1 MPRAAVPAGHVEMRD
16 NDGHRYHIPEA
27 RQAVFAQALEKI
39 CSAKWQTEA
48 LHDANAA
55 LDNEFGQYLEG

>member
-1 MPRAAVPAGHVEMRD
+1 MSQVAVPAGHVEMRD

-27 RQAVFAQALEKI
+27 RQAAFAAALATI

-48 LHDANAA
+48 WQDANAA